1 LIHCRYKGD
10 PPLGSVAK
18 AKHAELVLEDGA
30 YFVFG
35 GDVVDKGP
43 GDIRL
48 CRQLVALKKV

>member
-1 LIHCRYKGD
+1 MIHCRYKGD

-35 GDVVDKGP
+35 GDAVDKGP